1 MTLARDG
8 IVNDSVR
15 KYFTQQ
21 EIVILGLLNKQMK
34 GTTLKQQNPHP
45 ANTLAWA
52 AWILAR
58 LGGYSGY
65 ASQSPPGPLTYKWG
79 LDEFNLIKHG
89 YSLSEKDVYKE

>member
-8 IVNDSVR
+8 IVNETIKKFFS
-15 KYFTQQ
+15 QQ
-21 EIVILGLLNKQMK
+21 EIVLLALINDKLK

-45 ANTLAWA
+45 KNTLAWA
-52 AWILAR
+52 AWIIAR

-79 LDEFNLIKHG
+79 LDQFYLMRDG
-89 YSLSEKDVYKE
+89 YYIMEKDV